1 MLRRLR
7 MSRLITA
14 GLASV
19 LVASSALGADTSA
32 PTSAGANKPAKL
44 EQVPGSDLK
53 RVILTPK
60 AAERLAIQTAPVREE
75 PVMRWLTVAAEVEV
89 MTSDQTAFASVT
101 QGPTG
106 TPTATDAP
114 PLRVTVPRPDSLDK
128 MIGQVIPMLSLASKD
143 DDDDDDDDDKHDV
156 TGSIDDAVNDNKDTP
171 PVVFVMPTN
180 GIQGAKRLRAKLIEP
195 APSTDAGAAPQAHYL
210 VDVSGQHRL
219 RPGQRVNVRIPQPGS
234 GTPQKVIPH
243 SAVIYDTQGNAWTYV
258 TPEPLTFIRHPI
270 NVEYVQ
276 GDTAVLKEGPAVGT
290 LVVTAGAAEL
300 LGVEQKFGH

>member
-1 MLRRLR
+1 MLYQHRCKI
-7 MSRLITA
+7 SALITA
-14 GLASV
+14 GVASL
-19 LVASSALGADTSA
+19 LVASSSLAADSSA
-32 PTSAGANKPAKL
+32 PASAGANKPAKL

-60 AAERLAIQTAPVREE
+60 AAERLAVQTTPVREE

-156 TGSIDDAVNDNKDTP
+156 TGSVDDAKGTP
-171 PVVFVMPTN
+171 PVVFIMPTN
-180 GIQGAKRLRAKLIEP
+180 GTQGAKRLRAKLIEP
-195 APSTDAGAAPQAHYL
+195 APSTDAGAVPQAHYM
-210 VDVSGQHRL
+210 VEVSGQDRL
-219 RPGQRVNVRIPQPGS
+219 RPGQRVNVRVPQPGS
-234 GTPQKVIPH
+234 GALQKTVPY
-243 SAVIYDTQGNAWTYV
+243 SAVIYDTHGNAWTYV

-290 LVVTAGAAEL
+290 PVVTAGAAEL